1 MAKKESPLGL
11 QETKGSFQL
20 RGVVTGTEKDSFYKE
35 LTTKTGKPMRMI
47 SFGVSVN
54 KGKTVYTRLN
64 GMERE
69 SVYYSK
75 TTKQGDKKTT
85 DVQKVAWANRFKY
98 RQEHDD
104 YNLIG
109 VHLGIEKTID
119 EKGDTVNNKKVM
131 VEYDACKE
139 ISERLE
145 DEAPVFVQGNI
156 EYSTYEDKHRTN
168 FVPGQISLCKP
179 IDFDNEKF
187 EELAVFTQ
195 TIVFMGIEK
204 RDKEQDFLVTGKV
217 ITYNSIEDVEFTII
231 RPELAKKLKTLKP
244 YTAIKVFG
252 DIVVENSTTEVE
264 DDNDG
269 WGVNRMER
277 VNNPTVWKLVIT
289 GADPSSID
297 TELYPKAAVE
307 AAMAKISADNAAKT
321 DFGSADNEDWGTPK
335 TANKTAD
342 EDDDDI
348 VENW

>member
-20 RGVVTGTEKDSFYKE
+20 CGKVTGTEKDNFYKE
-35 LTTKTGKPMRMI
+35 LTTKTGKPMRMV
-47 SFGVSVN
+47 SFGVAVN

-69 SVYYSK
+69 AVYYSK
-75 TTKQGDKKTT
+75 TEKQGDKKKT
-85 DVQKVAWANRFKY
+85 DVQKVAWADRFRY
-98 RQEHDD
+98 GQEHPD

-109 VHLGIEKTID
+109 VHLGLEKTID
-119 EKGDTVNNKKVM
+119 EKGNTVNDKRVM

-139 ISERLE
+139 IADKLE
-145 DEAPVFVQGNI
+145 DDAPVFIQGNI
-156 EYSTYEDKHRTN
+156 EYSTYEGKHRTN

-179 IDFDNEKF
+179 IDFDNDKF

-217 ITYNSIEDVEFTII
+217 ITYNSIEDVEFTVI
-231 RPELAKKLKTLKP
+231 RPELAKKLKPLKP

-252 DIVVENSTTEVE
+252 DIVVEGNATEVE
-264 DDNDG
+264 EDNDD
-269 WGVNRMER
+269 WGINRMER
-277 VNNPTVWKLVIT
+277 VNSPITWKLVIT

-297 TELYPKAAVE
+297 TELYPKSAVE
-307 AAMAKISADNAAKT
+307 AAMTKLAADNAAKS
-321 DFGSADNEDWGTPK
+321 DFGSTDNDDWGTPK
-335 TANKTAD
+335 TANGTAD

-348 VENW
+348 ADNW